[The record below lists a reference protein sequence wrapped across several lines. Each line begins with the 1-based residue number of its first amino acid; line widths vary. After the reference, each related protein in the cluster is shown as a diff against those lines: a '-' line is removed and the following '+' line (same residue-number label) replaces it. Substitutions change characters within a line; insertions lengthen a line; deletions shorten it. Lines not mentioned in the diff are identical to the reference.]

1 MENKISFESMPLA
14 ITELITKIDRIQSD
28 INVLKLRHTTQT
40 IEPMIGIEEACKIL
54 HRAKSTVYALTQARK
69 IPFYQPG
76 KMLQF
81 KKSELMAWMEE
92 SKQETYS
99 QSQEDLIAK
108 MESTVHHKPRSKCMG
123 MKTKRTAV

>member
-1 MENKISFESMPLA
+1 MMPLA
-14 ITELITKIDRIQSD
+14 ISGLITKIDRLQAD
-28 INVLKLRHTTQT
+28 INELKQQNTKNTAV
-40 IEPMIGIEEACKIL
+40 EPMIGIEEACKIL

-99 QSQEDLIAK
+99 QSQEDLIEQ
-108 MESTVHHKPRSKCMG
+108 MQSTVRHKPRSRWG
-123 MKTKRTAV
+123 M

>member
-1 MENKISFESMPLA
+1 MENKITFETMPQA
-14 ITELITKIDRIQSD
+14 IYELITKIDRLQSD
-28 INVLKLRHTTQT
+28 INELKQRNSTTT
-40 IEPMIGIEEACKIL
+40 VVEPMIGIEEACKIL

-92 SKQETYS
+92 SKQETCS
-99 QSQEDLIAK
+99 QSQEDLIAQ
-108 MESTVHHKPRSKCMG
+108 MQSTVRHKPRSRWG
-123 MKTKRTAV
+123 M

>member
-1 MENKISFESMPLA
+1 MENKITFETMPQA
-14 ITELITKIDRIQSD
+14 IYELITKIDRLQSD
-28 INVLKLRHTTQT
+28 INELKQRNSTTT
-40 IEPMIGIEEACKIL
+40 VVEPMIGIEEACKIL

-92 SKQETYS
+92 SKQETCS
-99 QSQEDLIAK
+99 QSQEDLIEQ
-108 MESTVHHKPRSKCMG
+108 MQSTVRHKPRSRWG
-123 MKTKRTAV
+123 M